1 MSRYI
6 ESSASEPP
14 ALCSFTEKVQTVV
27 KDIPFETPLRPQSLH
42 EFVGQ
47 DSLRERLQ
55 LLIAAA
61 KLRKE
66 PAPHCL
72 FGGPPGLGKTTLANI
87 VAKSMQSNLVVT
99 SGPALEKAGDLA
111 GLLTNLQEGDILFI
125 DEIHRLS
132 RTLEEYLYPA
142 MEDFSLDLMLDSG
155 PSARSVKLQLKP
167 FTLVGAT
174 TRLGALTDPLRS
186 RFGLTLR
193 LEYYPADILAK
204 VVMRTSALLNIPLD
218 QPSALAIAKRARGTP
233 RIANHLVRWVRDYSQ
248 IRANHQINQEIV
260 GQALDMLAI
269 DLAGL
274 DELDKKFLHILID
287 HYQGGPVGLNT
298 LAVALSEAPETIEEV
313 LEPYLIQ
320 EGYIQRTPRG
330 RQATE
335 KAYKHM
341 GCISHTFGD
350 APL

>member
-1 MSRYI
+1 MSRCI
-6 ESSASEPP
+6 ESTLA
-14 ALCSFTEKVQTVV
+14 EKDV
-27 KDIPFETPLRPQSLH
+27 PFEMPLRPQTLS

-47 DSLRERLQ
+47 NALRERLE

-61 KLRKE
+61 KLRGE
-66 PAPHCL
+66 PVSHCL
-72 FGGPPGLGKTTLANI
+72 FGGPPGLGKTTLAHI
-87 VAKSMQSNLVVT
+87 LAKAMNSNLVVT
-99 SGPALEKAGDLA
+99 SGPAIEKAGDLA
-111 GLLTNLQEGDILFI
+111 GLLTHLQKGDILFI

-142 MEDFSLDLMLDSG
+142 MEDFALDLILDSG
-155 PSARSVKLQLKP
+155 PNARCVKIQLEP

-174 TRLGALTDPLRS
+174 TRLGLLTDPLRS

-204 VVMRTSALLNIPLD
+204 VVMRTSQLLHIPLD
-218 QPSALAIAKRARGTP
+218 LSCALAIAKRARGTP

-248 IRANHQINQEIV
+248 IRANHQINQDIV
-260 GQALDMLAI
+260 DQALHMLAI
-269 DLAGL
+269 DTCGL
-274 DELDKKFLHILID
+274 DELDKKLLHILID
-287 HYQGGPVGLNT
+287 HYQGGPVGLST
-298 LAVALSEAPETIEEV
+298 LAIALGEDPQTIEEV

-335 KAYKHM
+335 KAYRHM
-341 GCISHTFGD
+341 EAAHIPQPHGATH
-350 APL
+350 L

>member
-1 MSRYI
+1 MSRCV
-6 ESSASEPP
+6 ESVESVESTLA
-14 ALCSFTEKVQTVV
+14 EK
-27 KDIPFETPLRPQSLH
+27 DPPFEMPLRPQTLD

-47 DSLRERLQ
+47 HAIRERLE

-61 KLRKE
+61 QQRGE
-66 PAPHCL
+66 PVSHCL
-72 FGGPPGLGKTTLANI
+72 FGGPPGLGKTTLAHI
-87 VAKSMQSNLVVT
+87 VAKSMKSNLVVT
-99 SGPALEKAGDLA
+99 SGPAIEKAGDLA
-111 GLLTNLQEGDILFI
+111 GLLTNLQQGDVLFI

-155 PSARSVKLQLKP
+155 ANARSVKIQLKP

-174 TRLGALTDPLRS
+174 TRLGLLTDPLRS

-204 VVMRTSALLNIPLD
+204 VVMRTSQLLNIPLD
-218 QPSALAIAKRARGTP
+218 ELSALAIAKRARGTP

-248 IRANHQINQEIV
+248 IRASNQINQEIV
-260 GQALDMLAI
+260 DQALTMLAI
-269 DLAGL
+269 DTCGL
-274 DELDKKFLHILID
+274 DELDKKLLHILID
-287 HYQGGPVGLNT
+287 HYQGGPVGLST
-298 LAVALSEAPETIEEV
+298 LAIAVGEDPQTIEEV

-335 KAYKHM
+335 KAYRHM
-341 GCISHTFGD
+341 ESVTLSPILGATR
-350 APL
+350 L